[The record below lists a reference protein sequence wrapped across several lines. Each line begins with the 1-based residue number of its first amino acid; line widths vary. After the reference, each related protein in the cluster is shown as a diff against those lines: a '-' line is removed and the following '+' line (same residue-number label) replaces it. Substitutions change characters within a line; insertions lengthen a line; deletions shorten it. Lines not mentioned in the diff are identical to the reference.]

1 MNELVS
7 FEPEPEDQED
17 FEPALDT
24 PTDLRPDL
32 SLIGLDEIE
41 RGVVEDTAENRRAL
55 RGAHM
60 NWDAVYSQ
68 TGRPTGLIAARTQ
81 EQTKERRVLSL
92 LNNSIEKFKNE
103 ISTIT
108 EITEC
113 YQVTGESDYLI
124 KIMVKDMQAFEK
136 LISDRLSRIEEI
148 GQMKTMM
155 VLSKT
160 KDTRLIPH
168 PYDNK

>member
-1 MNELVS
+1 MAN
-7 FEPEPEDQED
+7 EPEKLDKIDLKILRILQLD
-17 FEPALDT
+17 GRITNLQLSNQVGLSPA
-24 PTDLRPDL
+24 PTL
-32 SLIGLDEIE
+32 E
-41 RGVVEDTAENRRAL
+41 RVKKLEK
-55 RGAHM
+55 
-60 NWDAVYSQ
+60 W
-68 TGRPTGLIAARTQ
+68 GLIKSYHALVDET
-81 EQTKERRVLSL
+81 VLGIGIVAFIQVSL
-92 LNNSIEKFKNE
+92 VRQINNSIEKFKNE

-108 EITEC
+108 EISEC

-168 PYDNK
+168 PYDNKA

>member
-1 MNELVS
+1 MANE
-7 FEPEPEDQED
+7 QEKID
-17 FEPALDT
+17 KI
-24 PTDLRPDL
+24 DLKILRILQQDGRITNLQL
-32 SLIGLDEIE
+32 SSYIGLSPAPTLE
-41 RGVVEDTAENRRAL
+41 RVKKLEK
-55 RGAHM
+55 
-60 NWDAVYSQ
+60 W
-68 TGRPTGLIAARTQ
+68 GLIKSYHALVD
-81 EQTKERRVLSL
+81 ENVLGIGIVAFIQVSL
-92 LNNSIEKFKNE
+92 VRQVNNSIEKFKNE

-124 KIMVKDMQAFEK
+124 KIMVKDIQAFEK

>member
-1 MNELVS
+1 M
-7 FEPEPEDQED
+7 
-17 FEPALDT
+17 
-24 PTDLRPDL
+24 
-32 SLIGLDEIE
+32 
-41 RGVVEDTAENRRAL
+41 
-55 RGAHM
+55 
-60 NWDAVYSQ
+60 
-68 TGRPTGLIAARTQ
+68 
-81 EQTKERRVLSL
+81 
-92 LNNSIEKFKNE
+92 NNSIEKFKNE

>member
-1 MNELVS
+1 MANE
-7 FEPEPEDQED
+7 QEKID
-17 FEPALDT
+17 KI
-24 PTDLRPDL
+24 DLKILRILQQDGRITNLQL
-32 SLIGLDEIE
+32 SSHIGLSPAPTLE
-41 RGVVEDTAENRRAL
+41 RVKKLEK
-55 RGAHM
+55 
-60 NWDAVYSQ
+60 W
-68 TGRPTGLIAARTQ
+68 GLIKSYHALVD
-81 EQTKERRVLSL
+81 ENVLGIGIVAFIQVSL
-92 LNNSIEKFKNE
+92 VRQVNNSIEKFKNE